1 MLLSAC
7 SGGVCLSRD
16 ASPPSPPNPARARA
30 PSPTPDSHLSP
41 NFRPPCSSTAVNS
54 ASSAP
59 SPAPGVTATAAR
71 RALALG
77 FRALGAACPLSSS
90 SSPIPSALGAWA
102 PEPGCAAACGESA
115 SLLSLVTAAAVRRG
129 GDAKSEFRGGEARSV
144 SSGPGLV
151 SAGSAPRRERQLGP
165 ALDPGPAARAS
176 AVLPPP
182 LSLPPGRRTLAL
194 PAFLRPRCGHWPY
207 YRESGTD
214 RLLEPSRPPRRGLL
228 GLQIWWLSLLR
239 LLLFFPSIPF

>member
-1 MLLSAC
+1 MAGTQGLPITLFGKSD
-7 SGGVCLSRD
+7 GNFNFPL
-16 ASPPSPPNPARARA
+16 
-30 PSPTPDSHLSP
+30 DSYQHLSGETRIRHLSLKHSTKNP
-41 NFRPPCSSTAVNS
+41 SSPPCSSTAVNS

-129 GDAKSEFRGGEARSV
+129 GDAKSKFRGGEARSV

-151 SAGSAPRRERQLGP
+151 SARGRPPGGSGSWGP
-165 ALDPGPAARAS
+165 PS
-176 AVLPPP
+176 T
-182 LSLPPGRRTLAL
+182 PGRR
-194 PAFLRPRCGHWPY
+194 PAPPRYSRPRSPC
-207 YRESGTD
+207 
-214 RLLEPSRPPRRGLL
+214 RLGGAR
-228 GLQIWWLSLLR
+228 
-239 LLLFFPSIPF
+239 